1 MTEIYETQS
10 ERTDLPLVVMPS
22 VLDSMIEPIKA
33 QFPALHDVARVRMFE
48 EFTSDEAT
56 IAERLKDADALLVG
70 GYHISDDLLRTI
82 SGQGHVKCI
91 VFCGTGVASYL
102 NLDKARELKI
112 RVCNAEHYGDHAVAE
127 HTFALLFEL
136 IRRVG
141 QLDKDVKAGNW
152 AWASGDGLQLA
163 GRRMGIIGLGG
174 IGSTVAGIARA
185 LGMEVA
191 AWNSHVPPEH
201 FERSGATPVDDLN
214 KLIETSDVISVHLP
228 LNNATRGIVTA
239 ENLAHVKPG
248 TLFINTARSE
258 VIESGALLARLQKG
272 DVPAALDVF
281 DHEPLTADDAICH
294 VPGIV
299 LTPHVGWRA
308 DGAFKE
314 LTRQMIACLTAYFAG
329 EDYNVVVSE
338 RSIALPS
345 LALNRTPSQSTTGT
359 RSCRRF
365 STRPTI
371 LPTIRSSKKS
381 PNLSATPPM
390 SIRSTRRSRSWLR
403 SVSSIR
409 KPDTWRMPPCAEA
422 RMGDCPNA

>member
-1 MTEIYETQS
+1 M
-10 ERTDLPLVVMPS
+10 
-22 VLDSMIEPIKA
+22 
-33 QFPALHDVARVRMFE
+33 
-48 EFTSDEAT
+48 
-56 IAERLKDADALLVG
+56 
-70 GYHISDDLLRTI
+70 
-82 SGQGHVKCI
+82 
-91 VFCGTGVASYL
+91 
-102 NLDKARELKI
+102 
-112 RVCNAEHYGDHAVAE
+112 AE

-185 LGMEVA
+185 LGMEARRMEFACA
-191 AWNSHVPPEH
+191 ARAFRTLRCHSGR
-201 FERSGATPVDDLN
+201 RSQQAHRN
-214 KLIETSDVISVHLP
+214 QRRHLRP
-228 LNNATRGIVTA
+228 SAAEQRHARIVTA

-329 EDYNVVVSE
+329 EDY
-338 RSIALPS
+338 
-345 LALNRTPSQSTTGT
+345 T
-359 RSCRRF
+359 
-365 STRPTI
+365 
-371 LPTIRSSKKS
+371 SSS
-381 PNLSATPPM
+381 PNADRTES
-390 SIRSTRRSRSWLR
+390 
-403 SVSSIR
+403 
-409 KPDTWRMPPCAEA
+409 
-422 RMGDCPNA
+422 N

>member
-1 MTEIYETQS
+1 MPHSSKSTETATKTLAY
-10 ERTDLPLVVMPS
+10 
-22 VLDSMIEPIKA
+22 
-33 QFPALHDVARVRMFE
+33 DVAE
-48 EFTSDEAT
+48 Q
-56 IAERLKDADALLVG
+56 
-70 GYHISDDLLRTI
+70 LRTPEEM
-82 SGQGHVKCI
+82 
-91 VFCGTGVASYL
+91 AAYL
-102 NLDKARELKI
+102 DAWLEEAAD
-112 RVCNAEHYGDHAVAE
+112 
-127 HTFALLFEL
+127 
-136 IRRVG
+136 
-141 QLDKDVKAGNW
+141 DV
-152 AWASGDGLQLA
+152 S
-163 GRRMGIIGLGG
+163 
-174 IGSTVAGIARA
+174 GIARA

-338 RSIALPS
+338 R
-345 LALNRTPSQSTTGT
+345 
-359 RSCRRF
+359 
-365 STRPTI
+365 
-371 LPTIRSSKKS
+371 
-381 PNLSATPPM
+381 
-390 SIRSTRRSRSWLR
+390 
-403 SVSSIR
+403 
-409 KPDTWRMPPCAEA
+409 
-422 RMGDCPNA
+422 